1 MVHACDMRSVLGH
14 QKVEGVYETQVPLDF
29 RIITELGSM
38 AKVCRMVRPNP
49 EHHLRKGFNIDE
61 LIQIK
66 DDSTEG
72 YLKVK
77 SFFFVQFL

>member
-1 MVHACDMRSVLGH
+1 
-14 QKVEGVYETQVPLDF
+14 
-29 RIITELGSM
+29 M

-72 YLKVK
+72 YLKVNQ
-77 SFFFVQFL
+77 FFFWFYNLISLIYKYVF